1 MTLPSQNHPI
11 ILQMDPDERLAAAAG
26 GAVRHF
32 GDAVGLEAEATIEL
46 QASVLAACRYCF
58 KVQPVAARFQVLFQ
72 RLADRIQIELSFP
85 GNDSHLEQA
94 QNAFPGVDEV
104 HAQSSMLRLTKF
116 IPASSA
122 SA

>member
-1 MTLPSQNHPI
+1 MNLPSQNHPI
-11 ILQMDPDERLAAAAG
+11 VLQMDPDERLAAAAG

-46 QASVLAACRYCF
+46 QSSVLDACRFCF
-58 KVQPVAARFQVLFQ
+58 KLQPAAARFQVLFQ
-72 RLADRIQIELSFP
+72 RLPDRIQIELSFP
-85 GNDSHLEQA
+85 GNDSHLDQA
-94 QNAFPGVDEV
+94 QTAFPGVDEV
-104 HAQSSMLRLTKF
+104 QAQPSLLRLTKL

>member
-1 MTLPSQNHPI
+1 
-11 ILQMDPDERLAAAAG
+11 MDPDERLAAAAG

-46 QASVLAACRYCF
+46 QSSVLDACRFCF
-58 KVQPVAARFQVLFQ
+58 KLQPAAARFQVLFQ
-72 RLADRIQIELSFP
+72 RLPERIQIELSFP
-85 GNDSHLEQA
+85 GNDSHLDQA
-94 QNAFPGVDEV
+94 QTAFPGVDEV
-104 HAQSSMLRLTKF
+104 QAQPSLLRLTKL

>member
-1 MTLPSQNHPI
+1 MTLPSQNRPI
-11 ILQMDPDERLAAAAG
+11 VLQMDPDERLAAAAG

-32 GDAVGLEAEATIEL
+32 GDAAGLEAEATIEL

-58 KVQPVAARFQVLFQ
+58 KLQPAATRFQVLFE

-85 GNDSHLEQA
+85 GNDSHLDQA
-94 QNAFPGVDEV
+94 KPALPGVDEV
-104 HAQSSMLRLTKF
+104 VCQPSLLRLTKL
-116 IPASSA
+116 IPSSSA

>member
-11 ILQMDPDERLAAAAG
+11 VLHMDPDERLAAAAG

-32 GDAVGLEAEATIEL
+32 GDAVGLEAEATVEL
-46 QASVLAACRYCF
+46 QSSVLAACRFCF
-58 KVQPVAARFQVLFQ
+58 KLQPTAARFQVLFQ
-72 RLADRIQIELSFP
+72 RLSDRIQIELSFP
-85 GNDSHLEQA
+85 GNDSHLDQV
-94 QNAFPGVDEV
+94 QTAFPGVDEV
-104 HAQSSMLRLTKF
+104 QAQPSLLRLTKL

>member
-1 MTLPSQNHPI
+1 MNLPSQNHPI
-11 ILQMDPDERLAAAAG
+11 ILEMDPDERLAAAAG

-58 KVQPVAARFQVLFQ
+58 KLQPAAKRFQILFQ
-72 RLADRIQIELSFP
+72 RLSDRIQIELSFP

-94 QNAFPGVDEV
+94 QTAFPGEV
-104 HAQSSMLRLTKF
+104 QAQSSLLRLTKL